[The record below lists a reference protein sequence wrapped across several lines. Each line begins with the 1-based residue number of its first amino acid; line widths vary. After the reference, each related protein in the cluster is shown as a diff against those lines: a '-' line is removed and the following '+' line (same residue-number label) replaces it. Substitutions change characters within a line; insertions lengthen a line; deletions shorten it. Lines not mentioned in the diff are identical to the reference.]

1 MKNTFFNNYFLKISK
16 ILNFKIKYTVNDG
29 IEEMINFFKKNEK
42 ILNMF
47 NHLKFGNNIIDKEK
61 L

>member
-1 MKNTFFNNYFLKISK
+1 MDFSKISK
-16 ILNFKIKYTVNDG
+16 LLNCKIKYTVDDG

-42 ILNMF
+42 ILNTF
-47 NHLKFGNNIIDKEK
+47 KHLKFGNNIIDKEK